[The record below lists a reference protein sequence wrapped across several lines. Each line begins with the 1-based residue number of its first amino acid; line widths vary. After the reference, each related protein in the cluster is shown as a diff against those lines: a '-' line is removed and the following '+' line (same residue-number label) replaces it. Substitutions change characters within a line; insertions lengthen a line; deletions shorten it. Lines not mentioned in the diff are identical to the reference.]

1 MNLDELGWDAFFQQ
15 QFARVGQEGLAPARI
30 VREGQH
36 IYVARNEE
44 GDWLA
49 EVTGEFRYH
58 AGDRSAFPVTGDW
71 VGLVA
76 RPAEGRATIRL
87 RLDRRTTLSRKVV
100 GSLTEEQVIAANVD
114 VVFLVNGLDGGRNF
128 NLRRLEREMAMVW
141 ESGASPVVVLNKAD
155 LADDVAALMEKA
167 RAVAPVVPVLAVSA
181 VQHLGLEELRSYLSG
196 GKTGILL
203 GPSGV
208 GKTSLINALLGDEA
222 RKVGTVRSDD
232 RRGRHTTTY
241 RELVFMP
248 GGGMIVDTPGLRE
261 IQLWG
266 DGEGVDATF
275 EEIEALVARC
285 RFADCRHE
293 GEPGCAVNEALARGE
308 IDRARYENYLQLK
321 REQAYLARRK
331 DRRLQQAEQAK
342 WKRIAKDFRVRQR
355 VDEKFL

>member
-1 MNLDELGWDAFFQQ
+1 MKLVELGWEPFFQR
-15 QFARVGQEGLAPARI
+15 QFDRLGQADLSPGRVIRDGRGL
-30 VREGQH
+30 
-36 IYVARNEE
+36 YVVRNEE
-44 GDWLA
+44 GDWQA

-58 AGDRSAFPVTGDW
+58 AGDRGAFPVAGDW
-71 VGLVA
+71 VGMVV
-76 RPAEGRATIRL
+76 RPAEGQATIRL
-87 RLDRRTTLSRKVV
+87 RLDRKTTLSRKVA
-100 GSLTEEQVIAANVD
+100 GSVTEEQVMAANVD
-114 VVFLVNGLDGGRNF
+114 IVFLVNGLDGGRNF

-155 LADDVAALMEKA
+155 LAEDLAMPMEEA
-167 RAVAPVVPVLAVSA
+167 RAVAPGVPVLAVSA
-181 VQHLGLEELRSYLSG
+181 SRRQGLEELRSSLPG

-208 GKTSLINALLGDEA
+208 GKTSLINALLDDES
-222 RKVGTVRSDD
+222 RKVGAVRSDD

-266 DGEGVDATF
+266 DGDGVEAAF
-275 EEIEALVARC
+275 EEIEALAAQC
-285 RFADCRHE
+285 RFSDCRHE
-293 GEPGCAVNEALARGE
+293 GEPGCAVNEALAKGE
-308 IDRARYENYLQLK
+308 IDQARYENYLQLK